1 MYRVS
6 FSFVFMGFLC
16 VCGQNVKSPC
26 PQYFDYKS
34 DNTGLHGFINLQ
46 PFGFVPSLLVRAN
59 FTIAARLPST
69 YAGNLHPIGSELYL
83 LQEFNRG
90 VPLQY
95 RVNFPVISP
104 VPKLTALTVNDNVLC
119 YGTGDVPGE
128 AAYVTTISLQHML
141 FFKSGTDGLYAVINT
156 PSQAPSYEI
165 EPEQQTPPQT
175 INNRPQTNFNI
186 NNNQVEGQRGDEAP
200 KRPGERPGATT
211 TQRPIRPTTRKTWPV
226 KPSGAGQNSQQP
238 GGTLNALECGINGGA
253 HDHIPLVYNGFSY
266 DRGEWP
272 WLVALYKRKFSSL
285 SYICAG
291 TLVSEKH
298 VVSAAHCMQR
308 KSSYTSIK
316 NIVVK
321 AGVYNLEDWSDDITV
336 TRTLTAAAIHD
347 AYNASSL
354 ANDILVMT
362 LDKNIPLSN
371 FIKPA
376 CLWSGST
383 DLNRIVGQS
392 GVVAGWGANEM
403 GPGGKGEPRMVRMPI
418 VSTATCRASKPE
430 FHKLT
435 SSKTLCAGDHSGS
448 GPCLGDSGGGLYILD
463 NGRWRLRGVVS
474 LSLWTENGESTC
486 NLEDYVVF
494 TDTAQY
500 LPWITDVMTNT
511 IN

>member
-1 MYRVS
+1 MYRVF
-6 FSFVFMGFLC
+6 FSFVCVGFLS

-26 PQYFDYKS
+26 PQYFEYKS
-34 DNTGLHGFINLQ
+34 DGTGLHGVINLQ
-46 PFGFVPSLLVRAN
+46 PFDFVPSLLVRAN

-69 YAGNLHPIGSELYL
+69 FPGSVQPIGSEITL
-83 LQEFNRG
+83 LKDFNRG

-104 VPKLTALTVNDNVLC
+104 LPKLTALTVNDNVLC
-119 YGTGDVPGE
+119 YATGDTPGG

-141 FFKSGTDGLYAVINT
+141 FFKSGTNGLYAMINPPT
-156 PSQAPSYEI
+156 
-165 EPEQQTPPQT
+165 QTPPPEIQYVQSPPLQT
-175 INNRPQTNFNI
+175 INNNV
-186 NNNQVEGQRGDEAP
+186 NNQSP
-200 KRPGERPGATT
+200 LRPNEEEDPTRTTERYHG
-211 TQRPIRPTTRKTWPV
+211 TTRKPTGLTTKRPWPI
-226 KPSGAGQNSQQP
+226 KQSDKGQNSQQP
-238 GGTLNALECGINGGA
+238 GGSLNALECGISGDGA
-253 HDHIPLVYNGFSY
+253 RDYVPLVYNGLSY

-291 TLVSEKH
+291 TLISEKH
-298 VVSAAHCMQR
+298 VVTAAHCMQR

-336 TRTLTAAAIHD
+336 TRTLTGASIHN
-347 AYNASSL
+347 AYNASTL
-354 ANDILVMT
+354 ANDLLVLT
-362 LDKNIPLSN
+362 LDKDIPLSN

-376 CLWSGST
+376 CLWSGSP
-383 DLNRIVGQS
+383 DLNRIVGKS

-403 GPGGKGEPRMVRMPI
+403 GPGGKGEPRMVQMPI

-435 SSKTLCAGDHSGS
+435 STKTLCAGDHSGS

-486 NLEDYVVF
+486 NLDDYVVF

-500 LPWITDVMTNT
+500 LPWINNVMSNSVL
-511 IN
+511 